1 MTSLLSSESL
11 DDFTS
16 LTLIAIAH
24 SPQPTAGFQMA
35 FVQHGNL
42 LLARINQCLPIHD
55 DLHNRQALVLPIL
68 GSVTG
73 LSRRVQGPKRLL
85 PSAARNSTI

>member
-24 SPQPTAGFQMA
+24 SPQPIAGFQTA

-42 LLARINQCLPIHD
+42 LLARKINADPYMMIFITD
-55 DLHNRQALVLPIL
+55 
-68 GSVTG
+68 
-73 LSRRVQGPKRLL
+73 RRWFCQFWDQSPGYPR
-85 PSAARNSTI
+85 